1 MDSRVEEATVP
12 CWPYPRNLYCET
24 SDCKTGESFPWAT
37 DSASEF
43 DLFILLPDL
52 CQSVTVYS
60 FCPCSMDHAV
70 QKRCRIFMARS
81 SLIERNM
88 ALSLPSTCYISSC
101 SCAASP
107 CSAATSASRRFSH
120 RRRMNVTSPLS
131 HLTTHYNVTQSCL
144 NKWNP
149 VNCCTFWERVLES
162 GCLLEYALQADL
174 FLSVSCVTG
183 GRNTWDEKD
192 HLVVQSRSL

>member
-1 MDSRVEEATVP
+1 MDSRVEEATAP

-24 SDCKTGESFPWAT
+24 SECKTGESFPWAT

-52 CQSVTVYS
+52 SQSNTE
-60 FCPCSMDHAV
+60 AL
-70 QKRCRIFMARS
+70 S

-88 ALSLPSTCYISSC
+88 ALSLPSTCYLSSR

-120 RRRMNVTSPLS
+120 RRRMNVTSLLS
-131 HLTTHYNVTQSCL
+131 HLTTHYNLTQSCL

-183 GRNTWDEKD
+183 GHNTWDEKD